1 MSNPQSSDPL
11 HGITLKAIVQDLVD
25 RHGWEE
31 LGDRIHIRCFQLE
44 PSLNSSLK
52 FLRKTPWARTEVEQL
67 YIADQ
72 LRIESNRKRNQRR
85 ASMRKDREEPESEPE
100 PEPE

>member
-1 MSNPQSSDPL
+1 MSSPRSSDPL

-31 LGDRIHIRCFQLE
+31 LGERIQIRCFQHE

-67 YIADQ
+67 YVADQ
-72 LRIESNRKRNQRR
+72 LRIERNRKRNQRR
-85 ASMRKDREEPESEPE
+85 ASMRADPTESESE
-100 PEPE
+100 